1 FPLLAGYSS
10 LRVDLPKTDPRNA
23 RRETQSGLAAHKTD
37 FSTLFDELSCDEAK
51 PTCGRCAKSG
61 LECLRGLNY
70 RFKHQF
76 NPSLQGENDRIC
88 LPRKSRVSGSS
99 DIANT
104 KAPEFSYSA
113 DQQWCDPS
121 SSLIFHDEGPELES
135 KYEIEST
142 VEYDDSTF
150 KVLRAGG
157 EERQFSD
164 SDSAVVLGAACDN
177 LEEVQQQLDSQL
189 QFPHSTDSYHHHED
203 HYEQAAAVELPSIA
217 SITDDFLPHPQYLA
231 SEPQRLL
238 LGIANSL
245 EAKTSP
251 RQPNGE
257 FSNEQDALHHFSLD
271 ADDLQL
277 YYETPTWPLREEA
290 EAELV
295 RFFIE
300 NVARHF
306 DMCDPERHFAFVVP
320 QRAALCPPLMNAL
333 LAISA
338 RHYKNV
344 DGSSQ
349 YVSDGY
355 YQKSLNT
362 LVPMLNDSESL
373 RDENLFAAIVL
384 LRSLEEREVPLSS
397 ADTRTHLLGGHLF
410 VKATNAICSAA
421 SPGNIFSATSLT
433 GLRRAAFHVAI
444 RQEIYTAFAS
454 QRPVTLDFTFPDV
467 DYSLES
473 PGDDCT
479 WTNRIFI
486 HAVGALN
493 YCFGDDGVAGMDK
506 SLETYDALVAYAEQW
521 YEKKPPSFTPI
532 FYKHHQRS
540 DREGRRISPDIWLLS
555 DTVTTGLLNY
565 HLVRILLFAF
575 DPRAPRIGP
584 SKARFLQTQKEN
596 VQNEV
601 RQLLGIAYGNGNC
614 APHHILACTGV
625 SMAGDQFENLWE
637 QEELMR
643 FLEQTEQK
651 HTWCTSKAR
660 RHLAEA
666 WGWPALEK

>member
-1 FPLLAGYSS
+1 MKF
-10 LRVDLPKTDPRNA
+10 
-23 RRETQSGLAAHKTD
+23 
-37 FSTLFDELSCDEAK
+37 
-51 PTCGRCAKSG
+51 
-61 LECLRGLNY
+61 
-70 RFKHQF
+70 
-76 NPSLQGENDRIC
+76 
-88 LPRKSRVSGSS
+88 RVSQSTDNS
-99 DIANT
+99 
-104 KAPEFSYSA
+104 KAPEFSYSP

-121 SSLIFHDEGPELES
+121 SSLIFCDEGPDLES
-135 KYEIEST
+135 RYEIEST
-142 VEYDDSTF
+142 AEYGDSIS
-150 KVLRAGG
+150 KAPRVNG

-177 LEEVQQQLDSQL
+177 VEEVQQQLDSQL
-189 QFPHSTDSYHHHED
+189 QFPHSTDSYHHHGD
-203 HYEQAAAVELPSIA
+203 HYGEVGAVELPSIA
-217 SITDDFLPHPQYLA
+217 SITDGFLPHSQFLS
-231 SEPQRLL
+231 SEPQSIL

-245 EAKTSP
+245 DDKISP
-251 RQPNGE
+251 RQPNE
-257 FSNEQDALHHFSLD
+257 ELSNEQDALHHFSLD
-271 ADDLQL
+271 VDDLQL
-277 YYETPTWPLREEA
+277 YYETPIWPLREEA

-295 RFFIE
+295 RFFVE

-306 DMCDPERHFAFVVP
+306 DMCDPERHFAFIVP
-320 QRAALCPPLMNAL
+320 QRAALCPPLMNAV

-338 RHYKNV
+338 RHFKNA
-344 DGSSQ
+344 DSSSQ

-373 RDENLFAAIVL
+373 SDENLFAAIVL

-410 VKATNAICSAA
+410 VKATNAICSVA
-421 SPGNIFSATSLT
+421 SPGNIFSVTSLT

-493 YCFGDDGVAGMDK
+493 YCFGDDGTAGMDK

-540 DREGRRISPDIWLLS
+540 GLEGRRISPDIWLLS

-575 DPRAPRIGP
+575 DPRTPRIGP

-601 RQLLGIAYGNGNC
+601 KQLLGIAYGNPNC

-643 FLEQTEQK
+643 FLKQTEEK

-666 WGWPALEK
+666 WGWSTFEE